1 MTAILVRRMT
11 TADEG
16 AVGDILGLAFAD
28 QPNTLA
34 VARGDAALA
43 RRIAFDGMRVATL
56 GRTHKNLWVAEEA
69 GGGGRVLGAL
79 NAVEWPHCQMSVGE
93 KLRTAPPMILA
104 MGMAVPRGFRI
115 MSAWGRRDPKERH
128 WHIGPVG
135 VHPDVQG
142 RGIGTSLM
150 ASFLEVVDGQRAAAY
165 LETDRTRNLPFYER
179 FGFAVV
185 AEEDI
190 LGVHNWYMW
199 RQARQRP
206 VSARS
211 A

>member
-1 MTAILVRRMT
+1 MDGIQVRRMT
-11 TADEG
+11 RADEQ

-34 VARGDAALA
+34 VTRGDVALA

-56 GRTHKNLWVAEEA
+56 RRTYKNLWVAEEI
-69 GGGGRVLGAL
+69 GSGDGRVVGAL
-79 NAVEWPHCQMSVGE
+79 NGIDWPHCQMTLAE
-93 KLRTAPPMILA
+93 KLRTAAPMLLA

-115 MSAWGRRDPKERH
+115 MSALGKRDPREPH
-128 WHIGPVG
+128 WHLGPVG

-142 RGIGTSLM
+142 RGIGTSLVT
-150 ASFLEVVDGQRAAAY
+150 SFLDLVDEQRSPAY
-165 LETDRTRNLPFYER
+165 LETDRERNLAFYQR

-190 LGVHNWYMW
+190 LGVRNWYMW
-199 RQARQRP
+199 RAARA
-206 VSARS
+206 S
-211 A
+211 

>member
-1 MTAILVRRMT
+1 MDGIRVRRMDV
-11 TADEG
+11 ADEQ

-34 VARGDAALA
+34 IARGDAALA
-43 RRIAFDGMRVATL
+43 RRIAFRGMRVAAL
-56 GRTHKNLWVAEEA
+56 GRTHKNLWVAEDAAREGA
-69 GGGGRVLGAL
+69 RVVGAL
-79 NAVEWPHCQMSVGE
+79 NAVEWPHCQMSTAE
-93 KLRTAPPMILA
+93 KLRTALPMLLA

-115 MSAWGRRDPKERH
+115 MSAWGKRDPRERH

-150 ASFLEVVDGQRAAAY
+150 ASFLELVDEQRSPAY
-165 LETDRTRNLPFYER
+165 LETDRERNLALYQR

-185 AEEDI
+185 AEEDVH
-190 LGVHNWYMW
+190 GVRNWYMW
-199 RQARQRP
+199 REARP
-206 VSARS
+206 S
-211 A
+211 